1 MSFSESLDFTLLLEI
16 IWLLRAYCP
25 NVYTVPIS
33 AVDPNINEKYIANI
47 DNTKNMTINV
57 VSGMPN
63 ALPMGM
69 RFIPLSVTVCNDL

>member
-1 MSFSESLDFTLLLEI
+1 MKNAASRNNQA
-16 IWLLRAYCP
+16 LRAYCP

-33 AVDPNINEKYIANI
+33 AVDPNKNEKYIANI
-47 DNTKNMTINV
+47 VNTKNMTINV

-69 RFIPLSVTVCNDL
+69 RFIPLSVTVCNDLQKFQV

>member
-1 MSFSESLDFTLLLEI
+1 MLLEI
-16 IWLLRAYCP
+16 IRLLRAYCP

-33 AVDPNINEKYIANI
+33 AVDPNKNEKYIANI
-47 DNTKNMTINV
+47 VNTKNMTINV

>member
-1 MSFSESLDFTLLLEI
+1 MLLEI

-69 RFIPLSVTVCNDL
+69 RFIPLSVTVCSDL